1 LAKSTSVLTQSA
13 EDLKKHLVEQAGF
26 IAESAKRFDE
36 GNISEGKRIA
46 VPIRVLVHDTGNS
59 LSLLSQLGKK
69 EVMRFYDT
77 SIDYDPRN
85 LKPMPG
91 LVMIKMS
98 TEGSGW
104 FAPLDELSPPRLR
117 PKVSFSQWW
126 NKIVL
131 PVDRNI
137 LLTRKDLVLAVAHKD
152 GGAHVDPQLDKRY
165 AEITRYDSMGWEFYS
180 DGVKQDFRN
189 PVLVSLRQIAHE
201 MIESLKDEYPYLL
214 D

>member
-1 LAKSTSVLTQSA
+1 MLTQSA

-26 IAESAKRFDE
+26 IARSAKLFDE
-36 GNISEGKRIA
+36 GNMSEGKRIA
-46 VPIRVLVHDTGNS
+46 VQIRLLVHDTGNS
-59 LSLLSQLGKK
+59 HSLLSQLGKK
-69 EVMRFYDT
+69 EVMRFCDT

-91 LVMIKMS
+91 LVIIKMS

-104 FAPLDELSPPRLR
+104 FAPLDDLSPPRLR
-117 PKVSFSQWW
+117 QKVSFSQWW
-126 NKIVL
+126 DKIVL

-152 GGAHVDPQLDKRY
+152 GGAHVDPRLDKRY
-165 AEITRYDSMGWEFYS
+165 AEITRYDSMGWEFYFN
-180 DGVKQDFRN
+180 GVKQNFRN

-201 MIESLKDEYPYLL
+201 IIRSLKDEYPCLL
-214 D
+214 DQLSL